1 MAFQVTIDQNKC
13 KGCELCVAFCKPGT
27 LHMSHGFNA
36 AGLHFAD
43 CRAAQPCLGCKQC
56 VIICP
61 EAAIELE
68 RNDQE

>member
-1 MAFQVTIDQNKC
+1 MAFRVTIDTERC

-27 LHMSHGFNA
+27 LKMSEKLNA
-36 AGLHFAD
+36 AGLRFAD
-43 CRAAQPCLGCKQC
+43 ANTGRACIGCRQC

-68 RNDQE
+68 RADGE